1 MARAIWKG
9 AISFGMV
16 AIPMK
21 LYIATESKDIA
32 FVTLHASCHSRL
44 KQKRW
49 CPFHEEE
56 VESSE
61 VVRGYEFAKDEF
73 MVMEEEDFED
83 LPLTSKHT
91 IEIVSFVDLAEVD
104 PVHFEKSYYVE
115 PETVG
120 IKPFYLLK
128 KALEQSNRVAIAK
141 VALRQKEHLCL
152 VRSYGEGLIMDTMYY
167 PDEIRTTA
175 ELDWPAADTVVTDA
189 ELAMANLLI
198 EQLAGEFHPEEFR
211 DEYRDAL
218 TQVIEAKLGTGAA
231 VSPAP
236 AAPAGKVRD
245 LMEALRESIE
255 AAKADRGADSSSQAE
270 ASQAEADSA
279 PVAEPKK
286 RTRKAG

>member
-21 LYIATESKDIA
+21 LYIATESKDIS
-32 FVTLHASCHSRL
+32 FVTLHKTCHSRL

-56 VESSE
+56 IESGD

-83 LPLTSKHT
+83 LPLNSKHT

-104 PVHFEKSYYVE
+104 PVHYEKSYYVE
-115 PETVG
+115 PESVG

-152 VRSYGEGLIMDTMYY
+152 VRSYGDGLIMDTMYY

-175 ELDWPAADTVVTDA
+175 ELDWPAADTIVTDA
-189 ELAMANLLI
+189 ELAMANMLI
-198 EQLAGEFHPEEFR
+198 EQLAGEFHPEQFQ

-218 TQVIEAKLGTGAA
+218 LQVIEGKLGTGAV

-255 AAKADRGADSSSQAE
+255 AAKADRAQSPGLAEQAE
-270 ASQAEADSA
+270 Q
-279 PVAEPKK
+279 VAEPKK

>member
-1 MARAIWKG
+1 
-9 AISFGMV
+9 
-16 AIPMK
+16 MK
-21 LYIATESKDIA
+21 LYIATESKDIS
-32 FVTLHASCHSRL
+32 FVTLHKSCHSRL

-56 VESSE
+56 IESGD
-61 VVRGYEFAKDEF
+61 VVRGYEFAKDEY

-83 LPLTSKHT
+83 LPLNSKHT

-104 PVHFEKSYYVE
+104 PVHYEKSYYVE
-115 PETVG
+115 PEAVG

-152 VRSYGEGLIMDTMYY
+152 VRSYGDGLIMDTMYY

-189 ELAMANLLI
+189 ELAMANMLI
-198 EQLAGEFHPEEFR
+198 EQLAGEFHPEEFQ

-218 TQVIEAKLGTGAA
+218 QQVIESKLGTGAV
-231 VSPAP
+231 VSAAP

-255 AAKADRGADSSSQAE
+255 AAKADRAQSPELAEQAE
-270 ASQAEADSA
+270 Q
-279 PVAEPKK
+279 VAEPKK